1 MSRKVHRGADAL
13 VTALAGA
20 GVRRVFTLSGNH
32 VMPVFDATIGSG
44 IELVHVRHEAAAV
57 HMADAWA
64 RITGEAGVALVT
76 GGPGHAN
83 AIGALYTAAMA
94 ESPVL
99 LLSGHAPLAELGKG
113 AFQEMRQAEM
123 ARPVTKGSQVAMRP
137 DAVAHNLVEALN
149 LARGGRPGPV
159 HLSLPT
165 DVLEGEAP
173 AASRAPAPAAGA
185 PINPSF
191 LGDALAKASR
201 PLVLCGAA
209 CMTRAG
215 RERMAALENASGIP
229 VIGMESPRGM
239 NDPALGAFAEVVAE
253 ADAVVLLGKRRD
265 FTLKFGK
272 AFAPGCHV
280 VKVDAQVGALSA
292 LEVMAREAVGH
303 AASGWLARVRA
314 AIAYRP
320 PAWDAMP
327 TARLLRSIQP
337 VLDEHRDSVLVCDG
351 GEFGQ
356 WAQACLTAPHRVIN
370 GVAGS
375 IGAGLPFA
383 VAARCAV
390 AQAPVI
396 AVMGDGTFGFH
407 PAEIDTAVRYG
418 LPFVAIVGN
427 DARWNAEYQIQLRDY
442 GRERLVGCELKRTRY
457 DEVAR
462 AFGGFGEHVESPEE
476 VLPAVRRAIASGL
489 PAVVDV
495 TIEGAAWTGIRRS
508 A

>member
-1 MSRKVHRGADAL
+1 MA
-13 VTALAGA
+13 ALAAA
-20 GVRRVFTLSGNH
+20 GVRRIFALSGNH
-32 VMPVFDATIGSG
+32 VMPVFDATLGSG

-64 RITGEAGVALVT
+64 RITGEVGVAMVT

-99 LLSGHAPLAELGKG
+99 LLSGHAPVAELGKG
-113 AFQEMRQAEM
+113 AFQEMRQADM
-123 ARPVTKGSQVAMRP
+123 ARPVTKGSTVSMRP
-137 DAVAHNLVEALN
+137 GGIAHDVLEALR
-149 LARGGRPGPV
+149 LARAGRPGPV

-165 DVLEGEAP
+165 DVLEAEALAPPPAAP
-173 AASRAPAPAAGA
+173 AAASAAMNPA
-185 PINPSF
+185 F
-191 LGDALAKASR
+191 LGEALARAAR
-201 PLVLCGAA
+201 PLVLCGPA

-215 RERMAALENASGIP
+215 RERMAALERASGIP

-239 NDPALGAFAEVVAE
+239 NDPALGAFAEVVAQ
-253 ADAVVLLGKRRD
+253 ADGVVLLGKRRD

-280 VKVDAQVGALSA
+280 VKVDAQVGAVDA
-292 LEVMAREAVGH
+292 LEVMARGTAPHPAGD
-303 AASGWLARVRA
+303 WLEKVRA

-327 TARLLRSIQP
+327 TVQLLRSLQA

-356 WAQACLTAPHRVIN
+356 WAQACLAAPHRVIN

-383 VAARCAV
+383 GAARCAV
-390 AQAPVI
+390 RDAPVI

-418 LPFVAIVGN
+418 LPFVAVVGN
-427 DARWNAEYQIQLRDY
+427 DSRWNAEYQIQLRDY
-442 GRERLVGCELKRTRY
+442 GRERLVGCELRPTRY

-462 AFGGFGEHVESPEE
+462 AFGGHGEHVDSPAE
-476 VLPAVRRAIASGL
+476 VLPAVRRAIASRR

-508 A
+508 G